1 MGRVILQIQ
10 GETRKKMPPL
20 PVPAAGYLV
29 RSVPRLLAGGGRSNI
44 RGFEGWQLNSARLLN
59 SSVSQ
64 TANLQAPTAETSA
77 EALKENPVEVA
88 TGPSLADISRDVTY
102 RPDNLDKRILVHY
115 KYYPN
120 IQSVPEYVSQGQM
133 NQAKSWA
140 RIKMANV
147 MIATTVGL
155 CLLTIIWAK
164 SLMRENS
171 LLEENYR
178 RHMKFKSNEGD
189 GSQSSRMGLLTNSK
203 KDLNLEEEE
212 KKM

>member
-1 MGRVILQIQ
+1 
-10 GETRKKMPPL
+10 MPPL
-20 PVPAAGYLV
+20 PLPAAGHLA
-29 RSVPRLLAGGGRSNI
+29 RSVPRLLAGVGRSSI
-44 RGFEGWQLNSARLLN
+44 GGFQGWQQNSVRFLN

-64 TANLQAPTAETSA
+64 TDNQQPQRAETSP
-77 EALKENPVEVA
+77 ENPVQVA
-88 TGPSLADISRDVTY
+88 TGPSLADISRDVSY

-115 KYYPN
+115 SYYPN
-120 IQSVPEYVSQGQM
+120 LQSVPEYVSQGQM

-203 KDLNLEEEE
+203 KDLNLEEE
-212 KKM
+212 KM

>member
-1 MGRVILQIQ
+1 
-10 GETRKKMPPL
+10 MPPL
-20 PVPAAGYLV
+20 PVPAAGHLA
-29 RSVPRLLAGGGRSNI
+29 RLVPRLLAGVGRSNI
-44 RGFEGWQLNSARLLN
+44 GGFEAWHQTSVRLLN

-64 TANLQAPTAETSA
+64 TTNLQPQTAETSP
-77 EALKENPVEVA
+77 ETLKENPVEVA
-88 TGPSLADISRDVTY
+88 TGPSLADISRDMSY

-120 IQSVPEYVSQGQM
+120 IQSVPEYVSQGRM

-140 RIKMANV
+140 RIKTANV

-178 RHMKFKSNEGD
+178 RHMKFKSKEGD

-203 KDLNLEEEE
+203 KDLNLEEE
-212 KKM
+212 KI